1 MSIHTFVVASAA
13 IALGAQAPAQ
23 SPTASPAAPP
33 AGQAPAPQA
42 PATEAL
48 PRQVAGG
55 LEKVMTDAL
64 TPFTVASSSHTPE
77 VDALVDDFPVYA
89 PTDRKWSGTV
99 RIVGSS
105 TMAPLLNNLG
115 IAFESI
121 HEGLDIV
128 VRQGGSAV
136 GIDELCA
143 GRADAAAESRAL
155 PADQRR
161 RIELATG
168 RKVIEVAIA
177 LDGICVF
184 VHADNP
190 VPSITKV
197 HCNGIFSMT
206 HTMTP
211 VPVFRWSQVDPA
223 SPLKDEFIPIY
234 VLNERSGTMLAFR
247 DWCMPGEPVTTAMRF
262 IEPGPSSVVNACCAY
277 PTAMGIAGLANA
289 QPRARAVP
297 IVADS
302 GGPAVAPSVKTVR
315 DGSYPLWRPLS
326 LVFLSTPEGTAPP
339 ALADLCRFALSEV
352 GQDLVTSLG
361 CVPPHLDR
369 VPAEI
374 GTVVGDA
381 WVIPGASAPV
391 DRPAAPQPAA
401 KP

>member
-1 MSIHTFVVASAA
+1 MSIRPFVVASAA
-13 IALGAQAPAQ
+13 IALSAQSHAQAVPASATQATGAQP
-23 SPTASPAAPP
+23 
-33 AGQAPAPQA
+33 
-42 PATEAL
+42 PATEAS

-64 TPFTVASSSHTPE
+64 SPFTVASSSHTPE
-77 VDALVDDFPVYA
+77 VDALVDGFPVYA
-89 PTDRKWSGTV
+89 PTDRKLTGTV

-105 TMAPLLNNLG
+105 TMAPLLNNVS

-128 VRQGGSAV
+128 VRQGGSTV

-143 GRADAAAESRAL
+143 GRAEAAAESRAL
-155 PADQRR
+155 PAEERR
-161 RIELATG
+161 RIEQATG

-190 VPSITKV
+190 VPSITKA

-206 HTMTP
+206 HTMTAA
-211 VPVFRWSQVDPA
+211 PVFRWSQIDPS

-234 VLNERSGTMLAFR
+234 VLNERSGTMQAFR
-247 DWCMPGEPVTTAMRF
+247 DWCMPGEPLTTAMRF
-262 IEPGPSSVVNACCAY
+262 VEPGPSSVVNACCAY

-297 IVADS
+297 VVPDS
-302 GGPAVAPSVKTVR
+302 GGAPVAPGVGTIR
-315 DGSYPLWRPLS
+315 DGSYPLWRPLN
-326 LVFLSTPEGTAPP
+326 LVFLATPEGAAPP

-374 GTVVGDA
+374 GSVSGDA
-381 WVIPGASAPV
+381 W
-391 DRPAAPQPAA
+391 AAPAP
-401 KP
+401 